1 MPQNDTAHS
10 YYHDQ
15 STAKYQLRFFGHFA
29 ENFSQPNF
37 ELGHFQ
43 AMPVVQNGPSK
54 PLFILSDVAN
64 DFVTY
69 CIVEKLVD
77 LRIDADAELNI
88 GKSLFGNNP
97 IANASPYELVV
108 LLTYMLGN
116 ETHWR
121 TRLINAFQSRML
133 QQILNRGAELAQS
146 ERMAA

>member
-43 AMPVVQNGPSK
+43 AMPVVLNGPRK
-54 PLFILSDVAN
+54 PVFILSDVAN

-77 LRIDADAELNI
+77 LRIDADAELSI
-88 GKSLFGNNP
+88 GKSLFGNNRNRCMEP
-97 IANASPYELVV
+97 
-108 LLTYMLGN
+108 TYSG
-116 ETHWR
+116 
-121 TRLINAFQSRML
+121 
-133 QQILNRGAELAQS
+133 
-146 ERMAA
+146 